1 MSYNPDL
8 WTVSSNDALK
18 ISIADDDGYVSFPPL
33 FTYPIFGDSEQI
45 FGYKDLKI
53 DLVFDSVTFLP
64 FVKVSYKEKLNDEV
78 DDINSK
84 ILEFLPEATIV
95 DDEVKWV
102 DTFKKEQSELI
113 DYGKEFELINSYNVK
128 NEEFSVYKTNFKGKS
143 NGPSNGKAIE
153 LMKRLQ
159 IFVLLFIEA
168 GSYIDTSDELW
179 ELFIL
184 VSNKTKKI
192 LGFATAY
199 SYFKYNGA
207 LEFDNEKDTKKRN
220 KISQFVVLP
229 PYQKSQHGSSLYN
242 SIISFWNGDNTVEE
256 ITVEDPNEKF
266 DDLRYRNDFKR
277 LFEEGFIT
285 NLPKNLKTIDSK
297 WFITNAAKYKIELNQ
312 FKKLVEIGYLYT
324 ENIKLARLLIKKR
337 LYEKNRDGL
346 IELELAI
353 RNDKLQTAYESI
365 KQEYDRLID
374 SIRLREID
382 LGSNKR
388 QKTQPDV

>member
-1 MSYNPDL
+1 MSYNPEV
-8 WTVSSNDALK
+8 WTISSNEALK
-18 ISIADDDGYVSFPPL
+18 VSIADDQGYVSFPPS

-53 DLVFDSVTFLP
+53 DLVFDSITFLP
-64 FVKVSYKEKLNDEV
+64 FLKVSYKEKLNDEV
-78 DDINSK
+78 DDVTAK
-84 ILEFLPEATIV
+84 LLEFLPKSTIV

-102 DTFKKEQSELI
+102 DAFKKEQEELI
-113 DYGKEFELINSYNVK
+113 DYNKEFELINTYNVK
-128 NEEFSVYKTNFKGKS
+128 NEEFSIFKTSFQSTEGEKT
-143 NGPSNGKAIE
+143 KAVD

-179 ELFIL
+179 DLFIL

-192 LGFATAY
+192 LGFSTAY

-207 LEFDNEKDTKKRN
+207 IEFDSNPNVKKRN

-229 PYQKSQHGSSLYN
+229 PYQKTQHGSSLYN
-242 SIISFWNGDNTVEE
+242 SIISYWNGNELVEE

-277 LFEEGFIT
+277 LFEEGFI
-285 NLPKNLKTIDSK
+285 NQLPKNLKTIDNK
-297 WFITNAAKYKIELNQ
+297 WFITNANKFKIELNQ

-346 IELELAI
+346 VELELAI

-374 SIRLREID
+374 SIRVRAVNDI
-382 LGSNKR
+382 GSSKK
-388 QKTQPDV
+388 QKV

>member
-1 MSYNPDL
+1 MSYNPEV
-8 WTVSSNDALK
+8 WTISSNEALK
-18 ISIADDDGYVSFPPL
+18 VSIADDQGYVSFPPL

-53 DLVFDSVTFLP
+53 DLVFDSITFLP
-64 FVKVSYKEKLNDEV
+64 FLKVSYKEKLNDEV
-78 DDINSK
+78 DDITAK
-84 ILEFLPEATIV
+84 LLEFLPKSTIV

-102 DTFKKEQSELI
+102 DAFKKEQEELL
-113 DYGKEFELINSYNVK
+113 DYNKEFELINTYNVK
-128 NEEFSVYKTNFKGKS
+128 NEEFSIFKTSFQTSEGEKT
-143 NGPSNGKAIE
+143 KAVD

-179 ELFIL
+179 DLFIL

-192 LGFATAY
+192 LGFSTAY

-207 LEFDNEKDTKKRN
+207 IEFDSNPNVKKRN

-229 PYQKSQHGSSLYN
+229 PYQKTQHGSSLYS
-242 SIISFWNGDNTVEE
+242 SIISYWNGNELVEE

-277 LFEEGFIT
+277 LFEEGFI
-285 NLPKNLKTIDSK
+285 NQLPKNLKTIDNK
-297 WFITNAAKYKIELNQ
+297 WFITNANKFKIELNQ

-346 IELELAI
+346 VELELAI

-374 SIRLREID
+374 SIRVRAVNDI
-382 LGSNKR
+382 GSSKK
-388 QKTQPDV
+388 QKV

>member
-1 MSYNPDL
+1 MSYNPEV
-8 WTVSSNDALK
+8 WTISSNEALK
-18 ISIADDDGYVSFPPL
+18 VSIADDQGYVSFPPL

-53 DLVFDSVTFLP
+53 DLVFDSITFLP
-64 FVKVSYKEKLNDEV
+64 FLKVSYKEKLNDEV
-78 DDINSK
+78 DDITAK
-84 ILEFLPEATIV
+84 LLEFLPKSTIV

-102 DTFKKEQSELI
+102 DAFKKEQEELI
-113 DYGKEFELINSYNVK
+113 DYNKEFELINTYNVK
-128 NEEFSVYKTNFKGKS
+128 NEEFSIFKTSFQTSEGEKT
-143 NGPSNGKAIE
+143 KAVD

-179 ELFIL
+179 DLFIL

-192 LGFATAY
+192 LGFSTAY

-207 LEFDNEKDTKKRN
+207 IEFDSNPNVKKRN

-229 PYQKSQHGSSLYN
+229 PYQKTQHGSSLYS
-242 SIISFWNGDNTVEE
+242 SIISYWNGNELVEE

-277 LFEEGFIT
+277 LFEEGFI
-285 NLPKNLKTIDSK
+285 NQLPKNLKTIDNK
-297 WFITNAAKYKIELNQ
+297 WFITNANKFKIELNQ

-346 IELELAI
+346 VELELAI

-374 SIRLREID
+374 SIRVRAVNDI
-382 LGSNKR
+382 GSSKK
-388 QKTQPDV
+388 QKV

>member
-1 MSYNPDL
+1 MSYNPEV
-8 WTVSSNDALK
+8 WTISSNEALK
-18 ISIADDDGYVSFPPL
+18 VSIADDQGYVSFPPL

-53 DLVFDSVTFLP
+53 DLVFDSITFLP
-64 FVKVSYKEKLNDEV
+64 FLKVSYKEKLNDEV
-78 DDINSK
+78 DDITAK
-84 ILEFLPEATIV
+84 LLEFLPKSTIV

-102 DTFKKEQSELI
+102 DAFKKEQEELI
-113 DYGKEFELINSYNVK
+113 DYNKEFELINTYNVK
-128 NEEFSVYKTNFKGKS
+128 NEEFSIFKTSFQTSEGEKT
-143 NGPSNGKAIE
+143 KAVD

-179 ELFIL
+179 DLFIL

-192 LGFATAY
+192 LGFSTAY

-207 LEFDNEKDTKKRN
+207 IEFDSNPNVKKRN

-229 PYQKSQHGSSLYN
+229 PYQKTQHGSSLY
-242 SIISFWNGDNTVEE
+242 SWIISYWNGNELVEE

-277 LFEEGFIT
+277 LFEEGFI
-285 NLPKNLKTIDSK
+285 NQLPKNLKTIDNK
-297 WFITNAAKYKIELNQ
+297 WFITNANKFKIELNQ

-346 IELELAI
+346 VELELAI

-365 KQEYDRLID
+365 KQEYDRLIE
-374 SIRLREID
+374 SIRVRAVNDI
-382 LGSNKR
+382 GSSKK
-388 QKTQPDV
+388 QKV

>member
-1 MSYNPDL
+1 MSYNPEV
-8 WTVSSNDALK
+8 WTISSNEALK
-18 ISIADDDGYVSFPPL
+18 VSIADDQGYVSFPPL

-53 DLVFDSVTFLP
+53 DLVFDSITFLP
-64 FVKVSYKEKLNDEV
+64 FLKVSYKEKLNDEV
-78 DDINSK
+78 DDITAK
-84 ILEFLPEATIV
+84 LLEFLPKSTIV

-102 DTFKKEQSELI
+102 DAFKKEQEELL
-113 DYGKEFELINSYNVK
+113 DFNKEFELINTYNVK
-128 NEEFSVYKTNFKGKS
+128 NEEFSIFKTSFQTSEGEKT
-143 NGPSNGKAIE
+143 KAVD

-179 ELFIL
+179 DLFIL

-192 LGFATAY
+192 LGFSTAY

-207 LEFDNEKDTKKRN
+207 IEFDSNPNVKKRN

-229 PYQKSQHGSSLYN
+229 PYQKTQHGSSLYN
-242 SIISFWNGDNTVEE
+242 SIISYWNGNELVEE

-277 LFEEGFIT
+277 LFEEGFI
-285 NLPKNLKTIDSK
+285 NQLPKNLKTIDNK
-297 WFITNAAKYKIELNQ
+297 WFITNANKFKIELNQ

-346 IELELAI
+346 VELELAI

-374 SIRLREID
+374 SMRVRAVNDI
-382 LGSNKR
+382 GSSKK
-388 QKTQPDV
+388 QKV

>member
-1 MSYNPDL
+1 MSYNPEV
-8 WTVSSNDALK
+8 WTISSNEALK
-18 ISIADDDGYVSFPPL
+18 VSIADDQGYVSFPPL

-53 DLVFDSVTFLP
+53 DLVFDSITFLP
-64 FVKVSYKEKLNDEV
+64 FLKVSYKEKLNDEV
-78 DDINSK
+78 DDVTAK
-84 ILEFLPEATIV
+84 LLEFLPKSTIV

-102 DTFKKEQSELI
+102 DAFKKEQEELI
-113 DYGKEFELINSYNVK
+113 DYNKEFELINTYNVK
-128 NEEFSVYKTNFKGKS
+128 NEEFSIFKTSFQTSEGEKT
-143 NGPSNGKAIE
+143 KAVD

-179 ELFIL
+179 DLFIL

-192 LGFATAY
+192 LGFSTAY

-207 LEFDNEKDTKKRN
+207 IEFDSNPNMKKRN

-229 PYQKSQHGSSLYN
+229 PYQKTQHGSSLYN
-242 SIISFWNGDNTVEE
+242 SIISYWNGNELVEE

-277 LFEEGFIT
+277 LFEEGFI
-285 NLPKNLKTIDSK
+285 NQLPKNLKTIDNT
-297 WFITNAAKYKIELNQ
+297 WFITNANKFKIELNQ

-346 IELELAI
+346 VELELAI

-374 SIRLREID
+374 SIRVRAVNDI
-382 LGSNKR
+382 GSSKK
-388 QKTQPDV
+388 QKV

>member
-1 MSYNPDL
+1 MSYNPEV
-8 WTVSSNDALK
+8 WTISSNEALK
-18 ISIADDDGYVSFPPL
+18 VSIADDQGYVSFPPL

-53 DLVFDSVTFLP
+53 DLVFDSITFLP
-64 FVKVSYKEKLNDEV
+64 FLKVSYKEKLNDEV
-78 DDINSK
+78 DDVTAK
-84 ILEFLPEATIV
+84 LLEFLPKSTIV

-102 DTFKKEQSELI
+102 DAFKKEQEELI
-113 DYGKEFELINSYNVK
+113 DYNKEFELINTYNVK
-128 NEEFSVYKTNFKGKS
+128 NEEFSIFKTSFQTSEGEKT
-143 NGPSNGKAIE
+143 KAVD

-179 ELFIL
+179 DLFIL

-192 LGFATAY
+192 LGFSTAY

-207 LEFDNEKDTKKRN
+207 IEFDSNPNVKKRN

-229 PYQKSQHGSSLYN
+229 PYQKTQHGSSLYS
-242 SIISFWNGDNTVEE
+242 SIISYWNGNELVEE

-277 LFEEGFIT
+277 LFEEGFI
-285 NLPKNLKTIDSK
+285 NQLPKNLKTIDNK
-297 WFITNAAKYKIELNQ
+297 WFITNANKFKIELNQ

-346 IELELAI
+346 VELELAI

-374 SIRLREID
+374 SIRVRAVNDI
-382 LGSNKR
+382 GSSKK
-388 QKTQPDV
+388 QKV

>member
-1 MSYNPDL
+1 MSYNPEV
-8 WTVSSNDALK
+8 WTISSNEALK
-18 ISIADDDGYVSFPPL
+18 VSIADDQGYVSFPPL

-53 DLVFDSVTFLP
+53 DLVFDSITFLP
-64 FVKVSYKEKLNDEV
+64 FLKVSYKEKLNDEV
-78 DDINSK
+78 DDVTAK
-84 ILEFLPEATIV
+84 LLEFLPKSTIV
-95 DDEVKWV
+95 DDEVEWV
-102 DTFKKEQSELI
+102 DAFKKEQEELI
-113 DYGKEFELINSYNVK
+113 DYNKEFELINTYNVK
-128 NEEFSVYKTNFKGKS
+128 NEEFSIFKTSFQSTEREKT
-143 NGPSNGKAIE
+143 KAVD

-179 ELFIL
+179 DLFIL

-192 LGFATAY
+192 LGFSTAY

-207 LEFDNEKDTKKRN
+207 IEFDSNPNVKKRN

-229 PYQKSQHGSSLYN
+229 PYQKTQHGSSLYN
-242 SIISFWNGDNTVEE
+242 SIISYWNGNELVEE

-277 LFEEGFIT
+277 LFEEGFI
-285 NLPKNLKTIDSK
+285 NQLPKNLKTIDNK
-297 WFITNAAKYKIELNQ
+297 WFITNANKFKIELNQ

-346 IELELAI
+346 VELELAI

-374 SIRLREID
+374 SIRVRAVNDI
-382 LGSNKR
+382 GSSKK
-388 QKTQPDV
+388 QKV